1 MTNPT
6 NFIAIKTHLV
16 WILLCA
22 LFAVGMLSA
31 GSVYAQ
37 TVGKVIDLSGPLLA
51 RKSGGVVK
59 VLTQTSVVE
68 QGDLLESEKNTYARI
83 KFIDNS
89 EITLRPNTQ
98 FRIENFSFDEA
109 RPENDSSVF
118 GLIKG
123 GLRSITGLLG
133 KRNKEKYKLNTPA
146 ATIGIRGTTFIA
158 EYLPPTTQ
166 NVALY
171 LGTSYAA
178 RDADRIDNLV
188 QSMTD
193 DTGGSEPIKFD
204 PWNAGKRGVQ
214 LAQNNNEGGG
224 GRNPGLYVA
233 VLDGTIA
240 ATNAGGTQL
249 YTAGQF
255 GYVANFVTPPIVLP
269 NDPGMIFTP
278 PASFST
284 TLSEDGTGGG
294 SGVGPGDV
302 DCQVR

>member
-1 MTNPT
+1 MTPQT

-22 LFAVGMLSA
+22 LLSA
-31 GSVYAQ
+31 GMLIAGNGYAQ

-51 RKSGGVVK
+51 RKAGGAVK
-59 VLTQTSVVE
+59 VLTQTSTVD

-98 FRIENFSFDEA
+98 FKIENFSFDEA
-109 RPENDSSVF
+109 KPEDDSSVF

-146 ATIGIRGTTFIA
+146 ATIGIRGTDFLA
-158 EYLPPTTQ
+158 EYLPPNTQ
-166 NVALY
+166 KVALY
-171 LGTSYAA
+171 LATSYAA
-178 RDADRIDNLV
+178 RDTDRIDNLV

-193 DTGGSEPIKFD
+193 GPSGAEPIQFS
-204 PWNAGKRGVQ
+204 PWTPKGRGIE
-214 LAQNNNEGGG
+214 LAQNNGLAG

-233 VLDGTIA
+233 VLDGTIS
-240 ATNAGGTQL
+240 ATNAGGTQIF
-249 YTAGQF
+249 TAGQF
-255 GYVANFVTPPIVLP
+255 GYVADFVTPPIVLP
-269 NDPGMIFTP
+269 SDPGIIFNP

-284 TLSEDGTGGG
+284 TISDNGNG
-294 SGVGPGDV
+294 SGVNPGDV